1 MPFGSNCEYE
11 NFEACVMANSDKDN
25 PEAYCSTLMERT
37 EEACGKSASTQSTK
51 IFKSYRAETKAID
64 DQDGYIKAIVSTEAV
79 DRDGEVILSSAWRK
93 TIDDFMKHP
102 VLISSH
108 DYNDLTKQLGEW
120 VSLEVTDEG
129 LVGVAKYYINMGN
142 KEADWGYQL
151 AKEGKSAYSVG
162 FMAYDYQE
170 GNGEDNAKRTYTDV
184 ELLEISQVTIPSNR
198 DSLVTMRS
206 KGLNPVA
213 EEIAKELY
221 GETIN
226 KQVPEPP
233 KYIKDNAK
241 RGLDLQQYA
250 GDGLT
255 EKTKREA
262 RLMADGEISK
272 SKVVRMSAWFLRHE
286 GDLKSPK
293 ADEYLRGESD
303 RPTAGQVAWL
313 LWGGS
318 IEKEGRMNA
327 QKWAERIANSLD
339 EEKSKAPLPEADQYT
354 TEEEALER
362 AEEIGCEGTHTMD
375 EDGNTIYMPCAT
387 HEEYDEI
394 MNPSEEEEQ
403 EENPDGYGE
412 DKGVNF
418 VTFTKEEKQNLMK
431 AVDNINN
438 LEAKQTEKI
447 YTVADAIREG
457 VNAGLNKIK
466 NNNSKN
472 KE

>member
-1 MPFGSNCEYE
+1 MASE
-11 NFEACVMANSDKDN
+11 NEVK
-25 PEAYCSTLMERT
+25 
-37 EEACGKSASTQSTK
+37 K
-51 IFKSYRAETKAID
+51 IFKSYRADTKAID
-64 DQDGYIKAIVSTEAV
+64 DQDGLIKAIVSTEAV

-93 TIDDFMKHP
+93 TVGDFMKHP

-120 VSLEVTDEG
+120 VSLEITDKG
-129 LVGVAKYYINMGN
+129 LEGVAKYYVNEGN
-142 KEADWGYQL
+142 AEADWGYLL
-151 AKEGKSAYSVG
+151 ASKGKSAYSVG
-162 FMAYDYQE
+162 FMAYDYME
-170 GNGEDNAKRTYTDV
+170 GNGEDKAKRTYTDV

-206 KGLNPVA
+206 KGLNPVV

-221 GETIN
+221 GEIIN
-226 KQVPEPP
+226 KQVPKPP
-233 KYIKDNAK
+233 KYIVDNAK
-241 RGLDLQQYA
+241 RGLDLQKFA

-262 RLMADGEISK
+262 RDMADGNISE

-293 ADEYLRGESD
+293 ANEYLSGESD

-318 IEKEGRMNA
+318 IEKEGQMDA
-327 QKWAERIANSLD
+327 QKWAERVANNLD
-339 EEKSKAPLPEADQYT
+339 DEKSKAPLPEADQFT

-362 AEEIGCEGTHTMD
+362 ADEIGCVGSHSMD

-394 MNPSEEEEQ
+394 MNPSEENEEQ
-403 EENPDGYGE
+403 EDADGYDE
-412 DKGVNF
+412 DKGVNV
-418 VTFTKEEKQNLMK
+418 VTFTKQEKQNLMK
-431 AVDNINN
+431 AVDSINN
-438 LEAKQTEKI
+438 LNAKQTEKI

-466 NNNSKN
+466 TNSN
-472 KE
+472 KDK

>member
-37 EEACGKSASTQSTK
+37 EEACGKSASTQATK
-51 IFKSYRAETKAID
+51 IFKSYRAETKSID
-64 DQDGYIKAIVSTEAV
+64 DQDGYIKAIVSTESI

-120 VSLEVTDEG
+120 VSLEVTDNG
-129 LVGVAKYYINMGN
+129 LEGVAKYYINKGN
-142 KEADWGYQL
+142 AEADWGYEL
-151 AKEGKSAYSVG
+151 AKQGKSAYSVG

-170 GNGEDNAKRTYTDV
+170 VNGEDNAKRTYTDV

>member
-25 PEAYCSTLMERT
+25 PEAYCSTLMDRT
-37 EEACGKSASTQSTK
+37 EEACGKSANAPATK
-51 IFKSYRAETKAID
+51 VFKSYRAETKAVE

-162 FMAYDYQE
+162 FMAYDFLE

-241 RGLDLQQYA
+241 RGLDLQKFA

-255 EKTKREA
+255 EQTKREA
-262 RLMADGEISK
+262 RLMANGEISK
-272 SKVVRMSAWFLRHE
+272 NKVVRMSAWFLRHE

-293 ADEYLRGESD
+293 ADEYLSGESD
-303 RPTAGQVAWL
+303 RPTPGQVAWL

-327 QKWAERIANSLD
+327 QKWAERVANNLD
-339 EEKSKAPLPEADQYT
+339 EEKSKAPLPEADQFT

-362 AEEIGCEGTHTMD
+362 AEEIGCEGTHSMD
-375 EDGNTIYMPCAT
+375 EDGNTIYMPCST

-394 MNPSEEEEQ
+394 MNPSEEEE
-403 EENPDGYGE
+403 ENPDGYGE
-412 DKGVNF
+412 ENRSVEL
-418 VTFTKEEKQNLMK
+418 VTFTKEEKENLMK
-431 AVDNINN
+431 AVDSINN

>member
-1 MPFGSNCEYE
+1 MASE
-11 NFEACVMANSDKDN
+11 NEVK
-25 PEAYCSTLMERT
+25 
-37 EEACGKSASTQSTK
+37 K
-51 IFKSYRAETKAID
+51 IFKSYRADTKAID

-120 VSLEVTDEG
+120 VSLEVTDKG
-129 LVGVAKYYINMGN
+129 LEGVAKYYINKGN
-142 KEADWGYQL
+142 AEADWGYML
-151 AKEGKSAYSVG
+151 AKNGQSAYSVG

-170 GNGEDNAKRTYTDV
+170 GNGEDNARRTYTDV
-184 ELLEISQVTIPSNR
+184 ELLEISQVSIPSNR

-221 GETIN
+221 GEKIN

-318 IEKEGRMNA
+318 IEKQGRMNA

-362 AEEIGCEGTHTMD
+362 AEEIGCEGTHSMD
-375 EDGNTIYMPCAT
+375 EDGNTIYMPCST

-412 DKGVNF
+412 ENRSVNA
-418 VTFTKEEKQNLMK
+418 VTFTKEEKENLMK
-431 AVDNINN
+431 AVDSINK
-438 LEAKQTEKI
+438 LRAKQTEKI

-466 NNNSKN
+466 NNKN
-472 KE
+472 KEK

>member
-37 EEACGKSASTQSTK
+37 EEACGKSASTQATK
-51 IFKSYRAETKAID
+51 IFKSYRAETKSID
-64 DQDGYIKAIVSTEAV
+64 DQDGYIKAIVSTESI

-120 VSLEVTDEG
+120 VSLEVTDKG
-129 LVGVAKYYINMGN
+129 LEGVAKYYINKGN
-142 KEADWGYQL
+142 AEADWGYEL
-151 AKEGKSAYSVG
+151 AKQGKSAYSVG

-221 GETIN
+221 PETEV
-226 KQVPEPP
+226 QE
-233 KYIKDNAK
+233 D
-241 RGLDLQQYA
+241 
-250 GDGLT
+250 
-255 EKTKREA
+255 EA
-262 RLMADGEISK
+262 
-272 SKVVRMSAWFLRHE
+272 
-286 GDLKSPK
+286 
-293 ADEYLRGESD
+293 
-303 RPTAGQVAWL
+303 
-313 LWGGS
+313 
-318 IEKEGRMNA
+318 
-327 QKWAERIANSLD
+327 
-339 EEKSKAPLPEADQYT
+339 KAPLPEADQFT

-375 EDGNTIYMPCAT
+375 EDGNTIYMPCST

-412 DKGVNF
+412 ENRSVNAI
-418 VTFTKEEKQNLMK
+418 TFTKTEKKNLMK
-431 AVDNINN
+431 AVDTINN
-438 LEAKQTEKI
+438 MEAKQTEKI

-466 NNNSKN
+466 NNHSKN